1 MTVETLAEQVTR
13 LENVEDMLAR
23 EAQVSAWQVCNSV
36 SDLPQGA
43 ETQRTKK
50 TSKGDRTITE
60 YTAPQFIAQTKC
72 GKTMIT
78 HLLKEGRV
86 LGLATDELPT
96 RWMHIPE

>member
-13 LENVEDMLAR
+13 LENVEAMLAR
-23 EAQVSAWQVCNSV
+23 EAQVSAWQGCNSIA
-36 SDLPQGA
+36 DLPQGT

-50 TSKGDRTITE
+50 TAKGDRTTTE
-60 YTAPQFIAQTKC
+60 YTAPQFIAQSKC

-78 HLLKEGRV
+78 HLLKDGRV
-86 LGLATDELPT
+86 MFFATGELPA